1 MSSSTCNSLQVVSR
15 HVATGSTLAQ
25 QVMTMHEPIS
35 DYMQLPSL
43 AFFKA
48 MFAESNDLLNK
59 TVESA
64 ARQQQQM
71 ELYEQRLQ
79 LESLQ
84 IKQARAKQNKDY
96 QLERKESQK
105 RMLLLDAA
113 QKKQSEQWEAC
124 GNSIKDIQKAVHV
137 QGSKFRKDMD
147 AILLSQSSGF
157 PSFPLQLKQMFA
169 LMVSNL
175 MDSKNGFVVCF
186 PTVTTDDRGTKNTL
200 FMICIPLLMQ
210 GMLLFDKV
218 LAKKN
223 TIVNWRNLISIYL
236 PFVHVS
242 DAVYEV
248 AHRTFPCTQYK
259 GQSGRT
265 PTKAQKDKYCVIIH
279 EDALL
284 PVLRQAQLH
293 IARYGFHAGTLPRD
307 VANKDFQ
314 KLPGKNQF
322 WIGKHSDAHLGNWG
336 ERLDV
341 VKLQARSRGYTEF
354 VKLCLQID
362 GSSSSSSAVDQTYY
376 FNGLTLSLRKT
387 RANAGA
393 KSPSQGLLHAPGAS
407 GSLID
412 MALATG
418 HHLAPRKQPSQYKTM
433 QENQRKRN
441 KDCHKRSKKTGGTSA
456 VLSHKEPRVHMPHS
470 TVAIENAQQQV
481 VRKRKEREESH
492 DFFATL
498 ADDDADFEDE
508 GLRRVVAK
516 ACSKEKGQKTKSYV
530 YVVKQYNGHEDFAV
544 SSDEDLDSSSDTG
557 LNDDDA
563 CGQTDARVPEQLLPK
578 SKTNARSIS
587 PDFCSKYKKLR
598 LKLLK

>member
-1 MSSSTCNSLQVVSR
+1 MSSSTRNSLQVVSR
-15 HVATGSTLAQ
+15 HAATGSTLAQ
-25 QVMTMHEPIS
+25 QVVPMHEPIPDS
-35 DYMQLPSL
+35 MEQLSYL
-43 AFFKA
+43 DIKA
-48 MFAESNDLLNK
+48 MLAGCNDLLNK
-59 TVESA
+59 TMEKN
-64 ARQQQQM
+64 ARQQT
-71 ELYEQRLQ
+71 ERLR
-79 LESLQ
+79 LESMQ
-84 IKQARAKQNKDY
+84 IEQERAKQNEDY
-96 QLERKESQK
+96 QLQLKESQK
-105 RMLLLDAA
+105 RILLLDAA

-137 QGSKFRKDMD
+137 QGSEFRKNMD

-186 PTVTTDDRGTKNTL
+186 PTVTTDNTGAKNTL

-210 GMLLFDKV
+210 GMLLFDNV

-236 PFVHVS
+236 PLVLVS
-242 DAVYEV
+242 DEMYEV

-259 GQSGRT
+259 GQSGRK

-314 KLPGKNQF
+314 KTPGKNQF
-322 WIGKHSDAHLGNWG
+322 WIGKHSDALLGNWG

-393 KSPSQGLLHAPGAS
+393 KSPSLLHAPGAS
-407 GSLID
+407 GSSND

-470 TVAIENAQQQV
+470 TFATVAIENAQQQV

-516 ACSKEKGQKTKSYV
+516 ARSKEKGQKTKSYV
-530 YVVKQYNGHEDFAV
+530 YVVKQYNGLKDFDV

-557 LNDDDA
+557 LNDDETS
-563 CGQTDARVPEQLLPK
+563 GQTDARVPEQLLPK

-587 PDFCSKYKKLR
+587 PDFCSKYKKT
-598 LKLLK
+598 KIEIIEVD